1 MCIIFGEGCMFKY
14 CVSNKKMY
22 YKIIVLNAIIDLI
35 YLNCLY
41 IPSDINYNNFK
52 IQFLLKK
59 MLESIITLYNR
70 MMWLII
76 VCFITCIIDFH
87 FSFIFVP
94 HIR

>member
-59 MLESIITLYNR
+59 NVRVYYHTLQSNDVVNYSLFYN
-70 MMWLII
+70 M
-76 VCFITCIIDFH
+76 H
-87 FSFIFVP
+87 Y
-94 HIR
+94 